1 MRILLIET
9 STERG
14 VVAYADGQT
23 VLFEKQLP
31 FGLNQSKFLMPVL
44 QEALQA
50 IDPAAVDAIGVGI
63 GPGSYTGIRIGVAV
77 AQALAYSWKVPL
89 VGIPSLN
96 GFVPLENNVS
106 FAALID
112 ARIGGVYLRKGWK
125 SEQGILYQTE
135 PVVCAWEE
143 VLPLLECVH
152 YFVTPVAKSLQ
163 SKFNS
168 YNKENPGKW
177 QESAPSVLAL
187 LNSVQLLYSQ
197 GKQVMPPQQLS
208 LLYLRETEAERMN
221 RKGKLEFKVPFELI

>member
-23 VLFEKQLP
+23 LLFEKQLP

-44 QEALQA
+44 QEALRA
-50 IDPAAVDAIGVGI
+50 INPSSVDVIGVGV

-77 AQALAYSWKVPL
+77 AQTLAYSWKVPL

-125 SEQGILYQTE
+125 QEQEIIYQTE
-135 PVVCAWEE
+135 PLVCAWEE
-143 VLPLLECVH
+143 ALSLLEGIT

-163 SKFNS
+163 SKWSS
-168 YNKENPGKW
+168 YNRDSQGIW
-177 QESAPSVLAL
+177 QESAPSVPTL
-187 LNSVQLLYSQ
+187 LNSAQLLYSQ
-197 GKQVMPPQQLS
+197 GKQVMPPQQLA

-221 RKGKLEFKVPFELI
+221 RK